1 MSDHAKQMTE
11 DEAAEFAEQ
20 VFDVARRGDA
30 ALLAALLAKGLPA
43 NLRNHN
49 GDTLL
54 MLAAYHG
61 HADAVRVLLEFKADP
76 QIANDKHQLPIAG
89 AAFKGNLPVVKAL
102 IEGGAPV
109 DASSSDGRTALMMA
123 AMFNASKWSTT
134 CSARAPTPRLPTP
147 RAHGIGRG
155 TDHGRGG
162 YGGAVAETGVGYAP
176 SKTRPPQDPF
186 MKNAL
191 VELIRKISAGV
202 MGDDEV
208 ARIAEEAAQ
217 AYADPVAFLAANP
230 DINYDDTFPIPL
242 GEWVV
247 VGSLPDT
254 VLFQADT
261 YGDLFAQIVASF
273 GPGVAFNLKPKQLAK
288 TEALTALNRIQI
300 QMSALSPQD
309 GGYVLLNFS
318 QPLDDEIQAVLVY
331 GNDLPRVLE
340 LCAEVGIHGEPS
352 LEALRVAVHV

>member
-1 MSDHAKQMTE
+1 
-11 DEAAEFAEQ
+11 
-20 VFDVARRGDA
+20 
-30 ALLAALLAKGLPA
+30 
-43 NLRNHN
+43 
-49 GDTLL
+49 
-54 MLAAYHG
+54 
-61 HADAVRVLLEFKADP
+61 
-76 QIANDKHQLPIAG
+76 
-89 AAFKGNLPVVKAL
+89 
-102 IEGGAPV
+102 
-109 DASSSDGRTALMMA
+109 
-123 AMFNASKWSTT
+123 
-134 CSARAPTPRLPTP
+134 
-147 RAHGIGRG
+147 
-155 TDHGRGG
+155 
-162 YGGAVAETGVGYAP
+162 
-176 SKTRPPQDPF
+176 

-230 DINYDDTFPIPL
+230 DINYDDTFSIPL

-300 QMSALSPQD
+300 QMSALSPED

-340 LCAEVGIHGEPS
+340 LCAEVGINGEPS